1 MREIR
6 AKRFAPIYVLMG
18 QEPYFIDC
26 LSKALEQN
34 VLSDDERDFNQTILY
49 GAEATPDQVM
59 DAAGRYPMMAERQL
73 VILRE
78 AQAMKDKLEQLVPY
92 AQNPNQST
100 VLVICFKHGTLD
112 RRRKLASVIAKT
124 GVIFESN
131 KLWDNQLPT
140 FVNNY
145 LKERGRAIERSA
157 CDLLCEYVG
166 ADLTR
171 LANEMDKL
179 LVALGPDVRET
190 SIASNPTVKNPS
202 LAPAPDIREA
212 PIAPSPK
219 VKKPPLA
226 PAPDVREISI
236 SLVAEQ
242 IGQSKEYN
250 AFSLIDALVNRDVT
264 RSMRIVAYFGTNPKG
279 FALQPVTAALFTFF
293 SNLLLSYYSPDKSE
307 GGVASFVGVNPTNAR
322 HNLIPAQKQYSGR
335 KVLQIIRF
343 IRVIDARSKGVE
355 CPNTSDFDLLRD
367 LVYFILH

>member
-18 QEPYFIDC
+18 QEAYFIDC
-26 LSKALEQN
+26 LSKALEEN
-34 VLSDDERDFNQTILY
+34 VLSEDERDFNQTILY

-78 AQAMKDKLEQLVPY
+78 AQAMKDNLEQLVPY
-92 AQNPNQST
+92 AQNPNQAT
-100 VLVICFKHGTLD
+100 VLVICYKHGTLD

-124 GVIFESN
+124 GVIFEGA

-140 FVNNY
+140 FVNSY

-166 ADLTR
+166 ADLSR

-179 LVALGPDVRET
+179 LVALGPDVRE
-190 SIASNPTVKNPS
+190 I
-202 LAPAPDIREA
+202 
-212 PIAPSPK
+212 PIA
-219 VKKPPLA
+219 
-226 PAPDVREISI
+226 
-236 SLVAEQ
+236 LVADQ

-250 AFSLIDALVNRDVT
+250 AFSLIDALVTRDIT
-264 RSMRIVAYFGTNPKG
+264 RSMRIVAYFGSNPKG

-307 GGVASFVGVNPTNAR
+307 GGVAAFVGVNPANAR